1 MVAGKRGFERSHDS
15 NDGNNVAVVVVVILV
30 LEEDL
35 EA

>member
-1 MVAGKRGFERSHDS
+1 MVAGKRGFKKSHDS
-15 NDGNNVAVVVVVILV
+15 NDGNNVAVVAVVMLV